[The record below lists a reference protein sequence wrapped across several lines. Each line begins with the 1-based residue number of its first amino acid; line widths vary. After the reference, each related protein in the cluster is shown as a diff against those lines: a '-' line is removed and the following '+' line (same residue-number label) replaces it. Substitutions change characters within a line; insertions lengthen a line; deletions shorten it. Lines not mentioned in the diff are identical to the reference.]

1 MSPQAK
7 PIPEGFSTIT
17 PYLIVR
23 NADAA
28 IDFYKKAFGAKEIS
42 RQPGPDGKTI
52 LHATIKIGDSVL
64 MLNDELPDWGCRGP
78 ESLGGTPVSI
88 HLYVTDVDASFQR
101 AIDAGAEA
109 TMPVND
115 TFWGDRFGKL
125 KDPFGHEWSIATHT
139 EDLTPQQISERAEK
153 FFATCGA
160 PSG

>member
-23 NADAA
+23 NAEAA
-28 IDFYKKAFGAKEIS
+28 IDFYKKAFGAQEIS

-64 MLNDELPDWGCRGP
+64 MLNDECPDWGCRGP

-88 HLYVTDVDASFQR
+88 HLYVTDVDASFQQ
-101 AIDAGAEA
+101 AIDAGAA
-109 TMPVND
+109 VTMQVND

-139 EDLTPQQISERAEK
+139 EDLTPQQISQRAEK